1 MANVIRVTY
10 EGFDGRLNIDKGVL
24 TLYGGKSPTK
34 WDITKKENTN
44 LLREFLNTAYAKGKH
59 PSKILIKGTGKNLF
73 EWVFYAEKGWVLG
86 RWNIKADTYS
96 VLKPD
101 TEFTKKVLS
110 ALVRANVK

>member
-10 EGFDGRLNIDKGVL
+10 EGLDGRLNIDKGVL
-24 TLYGGKSPTK
+24 TLYGGKSPAK

-59 PSKILIKGTGKNLF
+59 PKRMLLKLTGKNLF
-73 EWVFYAEKGWVLG
+73 TWAYDTEAGWNLN
-86 RWNIKADTYS
+86 RYNCSEDCYS